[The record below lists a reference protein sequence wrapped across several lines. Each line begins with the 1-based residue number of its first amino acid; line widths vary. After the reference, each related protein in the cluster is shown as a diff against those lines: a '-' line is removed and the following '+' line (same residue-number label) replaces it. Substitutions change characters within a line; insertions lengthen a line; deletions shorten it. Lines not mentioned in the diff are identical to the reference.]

1 MNLKYPDYSA
11 ILTTY
16 NAQDSVRAALHS
28 IINQIVP
35 PAQIFVIDDASSD
48 STVDIICEEMSKG
61 IDLTLIVNE
70 VNRGQSWGRNL
81 GADLAFTDYL
91 LFFDDDDVS
100 LPNRSQIQLSNLAK
114 GFQTSYVSS
123 KKIYSGRYE
132 VSHINTDFKVAQ
144 MDMETAFELIFL
156 GKEISPSVKI
166 AVPSCTLA
174 VQRKA
179 FLNVG
184 GFDINLKRLEDMDFF
199 LKCIKNDF
207 ELIWSSEIGV
217 LRYHSEG
224 DDKSFGQDSKYEALL
239 IDRYGLF
246 VKEATYREAKNL
258 AALRKIYFNR
268 KLLLIFPFLFR
279 NPSAMGSLLKNFV
292 KVIERYLHERNINAR
307 Q

>member
-28 IINQIVP
+28 IINQLVP

-48 STVDIICEEMSKG
+48 STVEIIREEMNKG
-61 IDLTLIVNE
+61 VNLTLIVNE

-100 LPNRSQIQLSNLAK
+100 LPNRSLIQLSNLAG
-114 GFQTSYVSS
+114 GFQASYVSS
-123 KKIYSGRYE
+123 KKIYSNKYE
-132 VSHINTDFKVAQ
+132 VSHINSDFNVAQ
-144 MDMETAFELIFL
+144 MDMETAFKLIFL
-156 GKEISPSVKI
+156 GKEISPSVRI

-174 VQRKA
+174 VQRCA

-184 GFDINLKRLEDMDFF
+184 GFDIELKRLEDMDFF
-199 LKCIKNDF
+199 LKSIKNNF
-207 ELIWSSEIGV
+207 ELIWSSELGV
-217 LRYHSEG
+217 LRHHSEG
-224 DDKSFGQDSKYEALL
+224 DDKSFGQDSNYEALL

-246 VKEATYREAKNL
+246 VNEVIYREAKNL

-268 KLLLIFPFLFR
+268 NLLLILPFLR
-279 NPSAMGSLLKNFV
+279 KNPAAISILLKNFV
-292 KVIERYLHERNINAR
+292 KVIKRYLHEKSINAR
-307 Q
+307 K